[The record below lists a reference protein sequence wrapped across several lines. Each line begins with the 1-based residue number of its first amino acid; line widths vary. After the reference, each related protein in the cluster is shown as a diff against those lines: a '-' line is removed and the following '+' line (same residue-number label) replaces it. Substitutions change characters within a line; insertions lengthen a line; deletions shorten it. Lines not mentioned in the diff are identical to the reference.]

1 MAMTFEN
8 APTKSIDVNGTSFVY
23 REFGGKVGVPVVLL
37 HHLRGCLKSPANA
50 KFTDVVRASC
60 QLSGS

>member
-1 MAMTFEN
+1 MTFEN

-37 HHLRGCLKSPANA
+37 G
-50 KFTDVVRASC
+50 V
-60 QLSGS
+60 LSFFVQ